1 MSLNFFTIFFFL
13 LNLYYCQNIEFDINC
28 DDDERQ
34 YYNSLKYQ
42 CDNCNGK
49 KSIYNDICYYDG
61 LSIYTFDAI
70 NNFNPEI
77 CQDGI
82 FTELDVEKKLLLEPQ
97 CASNNFNFN
106 DVNSIAITSESNSQT
121 AINSPIT
128 SSDTLYSYDDAQYK
142 YYYSSCL
149 NGNFERACDFA
160 ANLCALSL
168 YSNTDF
174 CEIIDSLDRNL
185 RANGIL

>member
-1 MSLNFFTIFFFL
+1 MNQI
-13 LNLYYCQNIEFDINC
+13 
-28 DDDERQ
+28 
-34 YYNSLKYQ
+34 
-42 CDNCNGK
+42 
-49 KSIYNDICYYDG
+49 
-61 LSIYTFDAI
+61 
-70 NNFNPEI
+70 
-77 CQDGI
+77 
-82 FTELDVEKKLLLEPQ
+82 
-97 CASNNFNFN
+97 
-106 DVNSIAITSESNSQT
+106 
-121 AINSPIT
+121 INSPIT

>member
-1 MSLNFFTIFFFL
+1 MIPDGVMIQIREYLQRHNRHYL
-13 LNLYYCQNIEFDINC
+13 LACYLTHYMCIRPKELSRMRVGDINIGAC
-28 DDDERQ
+28 TITLMGDQTKNHDSVTITMPQKVARLMID
-34 YYNSLKYQ
+34 L
-42 CDNCNGK
+42 
-49 KSIYNDICYYDG
+49 DIFSAHGGDYLFSDG
-61 LSIYTFDAI
+61 FKPGTNQHS
-70 NNFNPEI
+70 
-77 CQDGI
+77 
-82 FTELDVEKKLLLEPQ
+82 EKHFRDYWMKHLRKDLRFP
-97 CASNNFNFN
+97 
-106 DVNSIAITSESNSQT
+106 
-121 AINSPIT
+121 
-128 SSDTLYSYDDAQYK
+128 AQYK